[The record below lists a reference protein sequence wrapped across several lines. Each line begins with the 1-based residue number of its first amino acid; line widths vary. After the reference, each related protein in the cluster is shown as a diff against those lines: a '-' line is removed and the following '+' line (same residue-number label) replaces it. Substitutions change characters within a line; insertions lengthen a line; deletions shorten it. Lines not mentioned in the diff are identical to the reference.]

1 MHRSRHRVML
11 PASSLASVNGRA
23 LRALP
28 RRQTHVRPRDV
39 AQRAT
44 WREWCTVSRR
54 PAALASTA
62 AHSLRLGRNAVE
74 PDFPNG
80 CDEEFCLRCLRI
92 SVREHVVDW
101 ENRKNDLANCSRA
114 QETTE
119 TKPLFMG
126 STDEAH
132 PWRAVSPLSPSVSAR
147 AGKWRLSEED
157 CRLRNSRPTAR
168 MGKHT
173 QKQPWMQR
181 STCSRSRVYPRCGD
195 EACAASGG

>member
-1 MHRSRHRVML
+1 ML
-11 PASSLASVNGRA
+11 PASSLAA
-23 LRALP
+23 LRPLP
-28 RRQTHVRPRDV
+28 RRQTHVRSRDV

-44 WREWCTVSRR
+44 WRAQCRGPR
-54 PAALASTA
+54 PPWPSTA

-92 SVREHVVDW
+92 SMREHVMVEW

-132 PWRAVSPLSPSVSAR
+132 PWRAVSPLSPSVSAG
-147 AGKWRLSEED
+147 AGKRRLSEED
-157 CRLRNSRPTAR
+157 FDCATRDQPREWASTLRSSRGCSVQPALVPEYTEKETSGAA
-168 MGKHT
+168 MKHA
-173 QKQPWMQR
+173 PP
-181 STCSRSRVYPRCGD
+181 RVD
-195 EACAASGG
+195 SAA

>member
-1 MHRSRHRVML
+1 ML
-11 PASSLASVNGRA
+11 PASSLAA
-23 LRALP
+23 LRPLP

-44 WREWCTVSRR
+44 WRGLCILSRR
-54 PAALASTA
+54 PGALASTA

-92 SVREHVVDW
+92 SMREHVVVEW

-147 AGKWRLSEED
+147 AGMGRLSEED
-157 CRLRNSRPTAR
+157 FDCATRDQPREWASTLRSSPGCSVQPALVPEYTRGAA
-168 MGKHT
+168 MKHA
-173 QKQPWMQR
+173 PR
-181 STCSRSRVYPRCGD
+181 RVD
-195 EACAASGG
+195 SAA